1 MSTETTVEHT
11 RLLVPINRQS
21 DHIRGDGPEGS
32 AEIVLYGDYLC
43 PYCRRLRTVLLR
55 LLEIMPGR
63 LIYVFRHF
71 PNETVHPGATFAAR
85 ASEAASAQGQFW
97 EMHDQ
102 LYEHEPPLSEAEI
115 RGFAATL
122 ALDLAR
128 FERDLARPETTAR
141 VEQDLGEGRRNGVSA
156 TPAIFINGTRYDGA
170 WDLFSMIE
178 ILEEPLGVRVGQ
190 SARAFANLPAS
201 GGLVLLLA
209 AAVALIC
216 ANSGLAPY
224 YHLLIG
230 SPFDVGPPGH
240 RLSLT
245 VGGWLSEGLLA
256 IFFVLVG
263 LGVRREIT
271 DGSLTT
277 FRAAVLP
284 AIAALGGV
292 VAPALLYLA
301 VNHGASS
308 AGWSVPTA
316 TDIAFTLGILAL
328 FGPRVPQSLK
338 VFVAALAVVDDV
350 LSVLTLAIF
359 YPKSFS
365 LEWVAASAVVILALV
380 ALNRGRVYATWP
392 YVVLG
397 IVLWIC
403 LHSGGVHGAL
413 AGVFLAACLPDR
425 PRPAVAPL
433 LAQAATALATLD
445 AAERTHRHTTP
456 GPAPDRAWEWASRN
470 LRAASDRLLSPA
482 DRVENAIEPWS
493 NYFILPLFA
502 FSATGISL
510 SFDFSAPDSVRVLIG
525 VVLGLVIG
533 KPLGVLV
540 STRLA
545 TLSGIGV
552 GPANVPALQFVGVA
566 FLCGIGDT
574 IALLMADQAFPDA
587 ADSGIAKTG
596 VLVGSLLAAAIGA
609 GFIALGSRR
618 PQPR

>member
-1 MSTETTVEHT
+1 MSTETTIEHT
-11 RLLVPINRQS
+11 RLLVPVNRQS
-21 DHIRGDGPEGS
+21 DHIRGDGPEGT

-85 ASEAASAQGQFW
+85 ASEAAAAQGQFW

-102 LYEHEPPLSEAEI
+102 LYDHEPPLSEAEI

-122 ALDLAR
+122 DLDLAR
-128 FERDLARPETTAR
+128 FERDLARPETAAR
-141 VEQDLGEGRRNGVSA
+141 VEQDLDEGRHNGVTA

-209 AAVALIC
+209 AAVALVC

-224 YHLLIG
+224 YHVLIG
-230 SPFDVGPPGH
+230 SPFDIGPPGH

-245 VGGWLSEGLLA
+245 VGNWLSEGLLA

-277 FRAAVLP
+277 FRAAILP

-292 VAPALLYLA
+292 IAPALVYLA
-301 VNHGASS
+301 VNQGAAS

-328 FGPRVPQSLK
+328 FGRRVPQSLK
-338 VFVAALAVVDDV
+338 VFIAALAVVDDV

-365 LEWVAASAVVILALV
+365 LEWVAASVVVLLALI

-392 YVVLG
+392 YVLLG
-397 IVLWIC
+397 VVLWVC
-403 LHSGGVHGAL
+403 LHSGGIHGAL

-445 AAERTHRHTTP
+445 AAERTHRHTAP
-456 GPAPDRAWEWASRN
+456 GPLPDRAWEWASRN
-470 LRAASDRLLSPA
+470 LLAASDRLLSPA

-502 FSATGISL
+502 FSATGIGL
-510 SFDFSAPDSVRVLIG
+510 SFDLKAPDSLRVLIG

-545 TLSGIGV
+545 TLSGIAV
-552 GPANVPALQFVGVA
+552 GPANVPTWQFVGVA

-574 IALLMADQAFPDA
+574 IALLMADQAFPDP
-587 ADSGIAKTG
+587 ADAGIAKTG
-596 VLVGSLLAAAIGA
+596 VLLGSLLAAAIGA
-609 GFIALGSRR
+609 GFIALGSRP
-618 PQPR
+618 PQPH